1 LCDRLKQQGDMT
13 ENDKAILRRWR
24 DAEDRY
30 KLFVASVAEDQ
41 GNVDRTPEAITED
54 AEAYLRLDTI
64 EDPKLVPLVARLF
77 QPLPDAYSSPAFQ
90 NSAKEH
96 VAARDQLLAVAQN
109 LDGVLKST
117 NRSKSQKR
125 H

>member
-1 LCDRLKQQGDMT
+1 MT

-30 KLFVASVAEDQ
+30 KLFVASVAEDR

-54 AEAYLRLDTI
+54 AEAYLRLDAI
-64 EDPKLVPLVARLF
+64 EDPELALLVARMF

-90 NSAKEH
+90 NSAQEH
-96 VAARDQLLAVAQN
+96 LAARDQLLAVAQN
-109 LDGVLKST
+109 LDGVLKSA
-117 NRSKSQKR
+117 NRSRRPKIPQIPIR
-125 H
+125 